1 MTSVSI
7 GSASARESNVL
18 TTEDVA
24 RLCGVSIV
32 TVNRWVKSGRL
43 PTLTP
48 FNPYRRR
55 QAPYRIRREDVER
68 LAQPVQRAG

>member
-7 GSASARESNVL
+7 GSAESGML
-18 TTEDVA
+18 TSEDVA
-24 RLCGVSIV
+24 RLCGVSPM
-32 TVNRWVKSGRL
+32 TVNRWVKNGRL

-48 FNPYRRR
+48 FNPYRRK
-55 QAPYRIRREDVER
+55 QAPYRFRRQDVER

>member
-7 GSASARESNVL
+7 GSAESGML
-18 TTEDVA
+18 TSEDVA
-24 RLCGVSIV
+24 RLCGVSPM

-43 PTLTP
+43 PTLNP
-48 FNPYRRR
+48 FNPYRRK
-55 QAPYRIRREDVER
+55 QAPYRFRRQDVER

>member
-7 GSASARESNVL
+7 GSAESGVL

-24 RLCGVSIV
+24 RLCGVSIM

-55 QAPYRIRREDVER
+55 QAPYRIRRSDVER
-68 LAQPVQRAG
+68 LAQPSQRAS